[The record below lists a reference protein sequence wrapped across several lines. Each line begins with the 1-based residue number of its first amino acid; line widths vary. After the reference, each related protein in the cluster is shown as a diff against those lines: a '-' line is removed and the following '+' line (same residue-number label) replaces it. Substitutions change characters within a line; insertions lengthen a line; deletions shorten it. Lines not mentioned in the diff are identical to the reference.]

1 MDSRSLGVAA
11 CLKLCR
17 TVIHTR
23 NVALLCMLTGRRFII
38 FAFYPSRAALFFG

>member
-17 TVIHTR
+17 AVIHTR
-23 NVALLCMLTGRRFII
+23 NVALLCMLTGRFVFLRL
-38 FAFYPSRAALFFG
+38 SESCCSLFG